1 MVIKPLRIAMLSIH
15 SSPLGSLGAKDTGGM
30 STYLRGLSTA
40 LGAAGHRV
48 DLFTRVSD
56 QGSAGM
62 VDVAPNVRLVSVT
75 DHLGILSKNELYPH
89 AAVIAEAVQKFC
101 RVDGVAYDLI
111 FSHYWVSGVVGQ
123 LLQQSWKRPHL
134 IMFHTLGR
142 AKNEACQGESEPE
155 LRIFEEEQLA
165 NKCDLVVT
173 AALSDKHKLIAY
185 YGLADDKIA
194 LVPCGVERELFRPLD
209 SRTAKEQSGLG
220 RDRERIILA
229 VGRVEPVKGFDLLI
243 RAAAYLP
250 NEDNCKVVIVG
261 GDTASSEQIAALK
274 ETAAHL
280 GLQEKL
286 LFTGLVDHDQLPLY
300 YNAAAVTVIPSHY
313 ESFGLVAL
321 ESIACGT
328 PLVAGPVGVI
338 SELIIEGEH
347 DPCGRIVQGR
357 DPAAWAAA
365 IRQIYLQS
373 GQIDAAEIETRLAA
387 YSWPAAAEA
396 LISRVENLFND

>member
-1 MVIKPLRIAMLSIH
+1 MLSIH
-15 SSPLGSLGAKDTGGM
+15 SSPLGRLGAKDTGGM
-30 STYLRGLSTA
+30 STYLLGLSGA

-48 DLFTRVSD
+48 DLFTRVAD
-56 QGSAGM
+56 QSSAG
-62 VDVAPNVRLVSVT
+62 VLNVAHNVRLVSVA
-75 DHLGILSKNELYPH
+75 DHLGILNKNELYPH

-101 RVDGVAYDLI
+101 RGDGAIYDLI

-142 AKNEACQGESEPE
+142 AKIETCRGESEPE
-155 LRIFEEEQLA
+155 RRIIEEEQLA
-165 NKCDLVVT
+165 NSCDLVVT
-173 AALSDKHKLIAY
+173 AAQSEKHKLIAY

-194 LVPCGVERELFRPLD
+194 LVPCGVDRELFRPLD

-220 RDRERIILA
+220 GDRERIILA
-229 VGRVEPVKGFDLLI
+229 VGRVEPVKGFELLI

-250 NEDNCKVVIVG
+250 IEDNCKVVIVG
-261 GDTASSEQIAALK
+261 GDAASSDQIVALK
-274 ETAAHL
+274 ETAAHI

-300 YNAAAVTVIPSHY
+300 YNAAAVTAIPSHY

-321 ESIACGT
+321 ESLACGT
-328 PLVAGPVGVI
+328 PLVAGPVGVLP
-338 SELIIEGEH
+338 ELIIAEEH
-347 DPCGRIVQGR
+347 DPCGSIVQGR
-357 DPAAWAAA
+357 DPVFWAAA

-373 GQIDAAEIETRLAA
+373 GQIAAAEIETRLAP

-396 LISRVENLFND
+396 FVSLVEKLI

>member
-1 MVIKPLRIAMLSIH
+1 VVIKPLRIAMLSIH
-15 SSPLGSLGAKDTGGM
+15 SSPLGRLGAKDTGGM
-30 STYLRGLSTA
+30 STYLRGLSSA
-40 LGAAGHRV
+40 LGASGHRV

-56 QGSAGM
+56 RDSAGV
-62 VDVAPNVRLVSVT
+62 VDVAPKVRLVSVA
-75 DHLGILSKNELYPH
+75 DQLGILSKNELYPH
-89 AAVIAEAVQKFC
+89 AAVIAEAVKKFC
-101 RVDGVAYDLI
+101 RGDGAAYDLI

-142 AKNEACQGESEPE
+142 AKNEACREESEPE
-155 LRIFEEEQLA
+155 LRIIEEEQLA
-165 NKCDLVVT
+165 NSCDLVVT
-173 AALSDKHKLIAY
+173 AALSEKHKLISY
-185 YGLADDKIA
+185 FGLANDKIT
-194 LVPCGVERELFRPLD
+194 VIPCGLDRMLFKPLASRKANEQIGLNGGGERM
-209 SRTAKEQSGLG
+209 
-220 RDRERIILA
+220 ILA

-250 NEDNCKVVIVG
+250 NEDNYQVVIVG
-261 GDTASSEQIAALK
+261 GDAASSEQIAALK

-321 ESIACGT
+321 ESVACGT

-338 SELIIEGEH
+338 PELIIEGEH

-373 GQIDAAEIETRLAA
+373 GQIDAAEIEIRLAP

-396 LISRVENLFND
+396 LISRVEKLI

>member
-1 MVIKPLRIAMLSIH
+1 MLSIH

-30 STYLRGLSTA
+30 STYLRGLSGA

-56 QGSAGM
+56 LGSAG
-62 VDVAPNVRLVSVT
+62 VLDIAPKVRLVSVT
-75 DHLGILSKNELYPH
+75 DHLGILSKYELYPH
-89 AAVIAEAVQKFC
+89 APVIAEAVQKFC
-101 RVDGVAYDLI
+101 RGEGAAYDLI
-111 FSHYWVSGVVGQ
+111 FSHYWVSGVVGRV
-123 LLQQSWKRPHL
+123 LQQSWNRPHL

-142 AKNEACQGESEPE
+142 AKNEACRGESEPE
-155 LRIFEEEQLA
+155 LRRTEEERLA
-165 NKCDLVVT
+165 NNCDLVVT
-173 AALSDKHKLIAY
+173 AAMSEKHKLSAF
-185 YGLADDKIA
+185 YGLAEDKIA
-194 LVPCGVERELFRPLD
+194 LIPCGIDRKFFRPLESWKVKGQIGLSGD
-209 SRTAKEQSGLG
+209 S
-220 RDRERIILA
+220 ERIILA

-250 NEDNCKVVIVG
+250 EEDNFKVVIVG
-261 GDTASSEQIAALK
+261 GDAASSEQIAYFK
-274 ETAAHL
+274 ETAADL
-280 GLQEKL
+280 GLREKL

-338 SELIIEGEH
+338 PELIFEGEH
-347 DPCGRIVQGR
+347 NPCGRIIQGR

-365 IRQIYLQS
+365 IRQTYLQPKH
-373 GQIDAAEIETRLAA
+373 INAVEIEARLAS
-387 YSWPAAAEA
+387 YSWPAVAEA
-396 LISRVENLFND
+396 LVSQLQKLIK

>member
-1 MVIKPLRIAMLSIH
+1 MAIEPLRIAMLSIH
-15 SSPLGSLGAKDTGGM
+15 SSPLGRLGAKDTGGM
-30 STYLRGLSTA
+30 STYLRGLCGA

-56 QGSAGM
+56 RGSAG
-62 VDVAPNVRLVSVT
+62 VRDIAPKVRLVSVT

-101 RVDGVAYDLI
+101 RDAGTDYDLI
-111 FSHYWVSGVVGQ
+111 FSHYWVSGVVGRV
-123 LLQQSWKRPHL
+123 LQQSWKRPHL

-142 AKNEACQGESEPE
+142 AKNEACKGESEPE
-155 LRIFEEEQLA
+155 RRIIEEERLA
-165 NKCDLVVT
+165 HNCDLIVT
-173 AALSDKHKLIAY
+173 AALSEKHKLISY
-185 YGLADDKIA
+185 YGLAEDKIA
-194 LVPCGVERELFRPLD
+194 LIPCGLDRKLFRPFE
-209 SRTAKEQSGLG
+209 SRKAKRQIGLSG
-220 RDRERIILA
+220 DNEKMILA
-229 VGRVEPVKGFDLLI
+229 VGRVEPVKGFELLV
-243 RAAAYLP
+243 RASAYLP
-250 NEDNCKVVIVG
+250 EEDNYKVVIVG
-261 GDTASSEQIAALK
+261 GDASSSEQIAALK

-280 GLQEKL
+280 GLRGKL
-286 LFTGLVDHDQLPLY
+286 LFTGSVDHHQLPLY
-300 YNAAAVTVIPSHY
+300 YNAATVTVIPAHY

-338 SELIIEGEH
+338 AELIFEGDR

-373 GQIDAAEIETRLAA
+373 GRINAAEIETRLAS

-396 LISRVENLFND
+396 LVSRMQN

>member
-1 MVIKPLRIAMLSIH
+1 MAIEPLRIAMLSIH

-30 STYLRGLSTA
+30 STYLRGLSGA

-56 QGSAGM
+56 RGSAG
-62 VDVAPNVRLVSVT
+62 VLDVAPRVRLVSVA

-89 AAVIAEAVQKFC
+89 ASVIAEAVQKFC
-101 RVDGVAYDLI
+101 RGDGAAYDLI

-123 LLQQSWKRPHL
+123 VLQQSWKRPHL

-142 AKNEACQGESEPE
+142 AKNEACPGESEPE
-155 LRIFEEEQLA
+155 LRIIEEERLA
-165 NKCDLVVT
+165 HNCDLVVT
-173 AALSDKHKLIAY
+173 AALSEKHKLITY
-185 YGLADDKIA
+185 YGLAEDKFTVI
-194 LVPCGVERELFRPLD
+194 PCGLDRKLFRPLE
-209 SRTAKEQSGLG
+209 SRKAKGQIGLNG
-220 RDRERIILA
+220 DRERMILA

-243 RAAAYLP
+243 HAAAYLP
-250 NEDNCKVVIVG
+250 EEDSYKVVIVG
-261 GDTASSEQIAALK
+261 GDAASSEQIAALK
-274 ETAAHL
+274 VAAAHL

-286 LFTGLVDHDQLPLY
+286 LFTGLVDHDQLPLH

-338 SELIIEGEH
+338 PELIFEGEH

-365 IRQIYLQS
+365 IRQICLQP
-373 GQIDAAEIETRLAA
+373 GRINAAEIVTRLAS

-396 LISRVENLFND
+396 LVSRVQKLI

>member
-1 MVIKPLRIAMLSIH
+1 VIIKPLRIAMLSIH
-15 SSPLGSLGAKDTGGM
+15 SSPLGRLGAKDTGGM
-30 STYLRGLSTA
+30 STYLLGLSGA

-48 DLFTRVSD
+48 DLFTRVAD
-56 QGSAGM
+56 QSSAG
-62 VDVAPNVRLVSVT
+62 VLNVAHNVRLVSVA
-75 DHLGILSKNELYPH
+75 DHLGILNKNELYPH

-101 RVDGVAYDLI
+101 RGDGAIYDLI

-142 AKNEACQGESEPE
+142 AKIETCRGESEPE
-155 LRIFEEEQLA
+155 RRIIEEEQLA
-165 NKCDLVVT
+165 NSCDLVVT
-173 AALSDKHKLIAY
+173 ASLSERYKLTTY
-185 YGLADDKIA
+185 YGLAKDKIA
-194 LVPCGVERELFRPLD
+194 IVPCGVDRELFRPLD

-220 RDRERIILA
+220 GDRERIILA
-229 VGRVEPVKGFDLLI
+229 VGRVEPVKGFELLI

-250 NEDNCKVVIVG
+250 IEDNCKVVIVG
-261 GDTASSEQIAALK
+261 GDAASSDQIVALK
-274 ETAAHL
+274 ETAAHI

-300 YNAAAVTVIPSHY
+300 YNAAAVTAIPSHY

-321 ESIACGT
+321 ESLACGT
-328 PLVAGPVGVI
+328 PLVAGPVGVLP
-338 SELIIEGEH
+338 ELIIAEEH
-347 DPCGRIVQGR
+347 DPCGSIVQGR
-357 DPAAWAAA
+357 DPVFWAAA

-373 GQIDAAEIETRLAA
+373 GQIAAAEIETRLAP

-396 LISRVENLFND
+396 FVSLVEKLI

>member
-1 MVIKPLRIAMLSIH
+1 VIIKPLRIAMLSIH
-15 SSPLGSLGAKDTGGM
+15 SSPLGRLGAKDTGGM
-30 STYLRGLSTA
+30 STYLLGLSGA

-48 DLFTRVSD
+48 DLFTRVAD
-56 QGSAGM
+56 QSSAG
-62 VDVAPNVRLVSVT
+62 VLNVAHNVRLVSVA
-75 DHLGILSKNELYPH
+75 DHLGILNKNELYPH

-101 RVDGVAYDLI
+101 RGDGAIYDLI

-142 AKNEACQGESEPE
+142 AKIETCRGESEPE
-155 LRIFEEEQLA
+155 RRIIEEEQLA
-165 NKCDLVVT
+165 NSCDLVVT
-173 AALSDKHKLIAY
+173 AAQSEKHKLIAY

-194 LVPCGVERELFRPLD
+194 LVPCGVDRELFRPLD

-220 RDRERIILA
+220 GDRERIILA
-229 VGRVEPVKGFDLLI
+229 VGRVEPVKGFELLI

-250 NEDNCKVVIVG
+250 IEDNCKVVIVG
-261 GDTASSEQIAALK
+261 GDAASSDQIVALK
-274 ETAAHL
+274 ETAAHI

-300 YNAAAVTVIPSHY
+300 YNAAAVTAIPSHY

-321 ESIACGT
+321 ESLACGT
-328 PLVAGPVGVI
+328 PLVAGPVGVLP
-338 SELIIEGEH
+338 ELIIAEEH
-347 DPCGRIVQGR
+347 DPCGSIVQGR
-357 DPAAWAAA
+357 DPVFWAAA

-373 GQIDAAEIETRLAA
+373 GQIAAAEIETRLAP

-396 LISRVENLFND
+396 FVSLVEKLI